1 MSASDTSLAR
11 GLVGGGRMADP
22 ETSPGTG
29 TPPDIGPATF
39 GRVIRDQR
47 KTVVVAIVLAVAAYW
62 VLGQL
67 DEWILA
73 GCVAGGAGLGLLN
86 HLATEFWLLRII
98 TSGEQPT
105 RNQLAMSTLVRL
117 LVLSVVAVGIAVW
130 FWPDGIG
137 LLLGLAVFRL
147 IALVMTGLP
156 LLKELKQP

>member
-1 MSASDTSLAR
+1 MSMSLTGAVRRTTAVSESDTTRQA
-11 GLVGGGRMADP
+11 GA
-22 ETSPGTG
+22 SP
-29 TPPDIGPATF
+29 DLGPATF
-39 GRVIRDQR
+39 GRVLRDQR
-47 KTVVVAIVLAVAAYW
+47 KTISVAIVLAGAAYW

-67 DEWILA
+67 GEWTLA
-73 GCVAGGAGLGLLN
+73 GCIAGGVGLGLLN
-86 HLATEFWLLRII
+86 HLVTEFWLLRII

-105 RNQLAMSTLVRL
+105 RNKLAMSTLVRL

-156 LLKELKQP
+156 LLKELKQQ